1 MTTGLY
7 THASC
12 LGHDTGPGHPERIQ
26 RLVAILRLL
35 DDPTYAALDRR
46 DAPEATLD
54 QLARVHTRAYINEVF
69 AAIPSVGRGEL
80 DGDTVLS
87 PGSGAAAL
95 HAAGAVTAA
104 VADVLGG
111 GLTNAFCAVR
121 PPGHHAERDL
131 AMGFC
136 IFNNVAVGAAEA
148 LDAFGLDRVAIFD
161 FDVHHGNGTQHIFDH
176 DPRVLYASTHQ
187 SPLYPGTGAKSE
199 KGVGN
204 IVNAPLPPYA
214 GSEEFRDAVEETIL
228 PAIEK
233 FRPDLIL
240 ISAGFDAHRADPLA
254 SLEFET
260 EDYAWVTDELVSL
273 AKTVCGGRIVSTL
286 EGGYDLNALA
296 ESVTA
301 HVAALQRA

>member
-7 THASC
+7 THPAC
-12 LGHDTGPGHPERIQ
+12 LEHDTGHGHPERVQ

-35 DDPTYAALDRR
+35 DDPIYAALDRR
-46 DAPEATLD
+46 EAPQATRD
-54 QLARVHTRAYINEVF
+54 QLARVHTAHYIDEVF
-69 AAIPSVGRGEL
+69 AAIPNIGYGEL

-87 PGSGAAAL
+87 PGSGEAAL
-95 HAAGAVTAA
+95 RAAGAVADA
-104 VADVLGG
+104 VGAVIGG
-111 GLTNAFCAVR
+111 ELKNAFCAVR

-136 IFNNVAVGAAEA
+136 IFNNIAVGAAEA
-148 LDAFGLDRVAIFD
+148 LTVHGLERVAIFD
-161 FDVHHGNGTQHIFDH
+161 FDVHHGNGTQHIFAA

-187 SPLYPGTGAKSE
+187 MPLYPGTGARHE

-214 GSEEFRDAVEETIL
+214 GSEEFRDACETIIL

-233 FRPDLIL
+233 FRPQLL
-240 ISAGFDAHRADPLA
+240 MVSAGFDAHRADPLA

-260 EDYAWVTDELVSL
+260 EDYAWITDQLVAL
-273 AKTVCGGRIVSTL
+273 AAGLCQGRIVSTL

-296 ESVTA
+296 ESATA
-301 HVAALQRA
+301 HVYALQRA

>member
-7 THASC
+7 THAAC
-12 LGHDTGPGHPERIQ
+12 LGHDTGTGHPERIQ

-35 DDPTYAALDRR
+35 DDPIYAALDRR
-46 DAPEATLD
+46 EAPEATID
-54 QLARVHTRAYINEVF
+54 QLARVHTRAYIDEVF
-69 AAIPSVGRGEL
+69 AAIPNMGQAEL

-95 HAAGAVTAA
+95 HAAGAVAAA
-104 VADVLGG
+104 VDAVVKGDLK
-111 GLTNAFCAVR
+111 NAFCAVR

-136 IFNNVAVGAAEA
+136 VFNNVAVGAAQA
-148 LDAFGLDRVAIFD
+148 LDACGLDRVAIFD

-187 SPLYPGTGAKSE
+187 SPLYPGTGAKNE

-214 GSEEFRDAVEETIL
+214 GSEEFRDACEEVIL
-228 PAIEK
+228 PALEK
-233 FRPDLIL
+233 FRPDLIM
-240 ISAGFDAHRADPLA
+240 ISAGFDAHRNDPLA

-260 EDYAWVTDELVSL
+260 EDYAWVTDELVGL

-301 HVAALQRA
+301 HVYALQRA

>member
-35 DDPTYAALDRR
+35 DDPLYAALDRR

-54 QLARVHTRAYINEVF
+54 QLARIHTRAYIDEVF
-69 AAIPSVGRGEL
+69 AAIPAVGQGEL

-104 VADVLGG
+104 VGAVLKGE
-111 GLTNAFCAVR
+111 LTNAFCAVR

-136 IFNNVAVGAAEA
+136 IFNNVSVGAAAA

-187 SPLYPGTGAKSE
+187 SPLYPGTGARTE

-214 GSEEFRDAVEETIL
+214 GSEEFRDAVEEIIL
-228 PAIEK
+228 PALEK
-233 FRPDLIL
+233 FRPDLLL

-260 EDYAWVTDELVSL
+260 EDYSWVTDQLVTL
-273 AKTVCGGRIVSTL
+273 AAGLCGGRIVSTL

-301 HVAALQRA
+301 HVAALQKA

>member
-228 PAIEK
+228 PALEK
-233 FRPDLIL
+233 FRPDLLL

>member
-35 DDPTYAALDRR
+35 DDPIYAALDRR
-46 DAPEATLD
+46 DAPEVTRD
-54 QLARVHTRAYINEVF
+54 QLARVHTRAYIDEVF
-69 AAIPSVGRGEL
+69 AAIPTVGQGEL

-104 VADVLGG
+104 VGAVLKGE
-111 GLTNAFCAVR
+111 LTNAFCAVR

-187 SPLYPGTGAKSE
+187 SPLYPGTGAKNE

-214 GSEEFRDAVEETIL
+214 GSEEFCDAVEETIL
-228 PAIEK
+228 PALEK
-233 FRPDLIL
+233 FRPDLLL

-260 EDYAWVTDELVSL
+260 EDYAWVTDQLVTL
-273 AKTVCGGRIVSTL
+273 AAGLCGGRIVSTL

>member
-35 DDPTYAALDRR
+35 DDPIYAALDRR

-54 QLARVHTRAYINEVF
+54 QLARVHTRAYIDEVF
-69 AAIPSVGRGEL
+69 AAIPSVGQGEL

-87 PGSGAAAL
+87 PGSGTAAL

-104 VADVLGG
+104 VAAVLGG
-111 GLTNAFCAVR
+111 ELKNAFCAVR

-187 SPLYPGTGAKSE
+187 SPLYPGTGAMNE
-199 KGVGN
+199 RGDHDQ
-204 IVNAPLPPYA
+204 IINAPMEA
-214 GSEEFRDAVEETIL
+214 GD
-228 PAIEK
+228 
-233 FRPDLIL
+233 
-240 ISAGFDAHRADPLA
+240 
-254 SLEFET
+254 
-260 EDYAWVTDELVSL
+260 
-273 AKTVCGGRIVSTL
+273 GGRVLYLDRRRISPSRHQGRTPDFSARLQPGPWGRVL
-286 EGGYDLNALA
+286 DGAGYYRL
-296 ESVTA
+296 
-301 HVAALQRA
+301 

>member
-7 THASC
+7 THAAC
-12 LGHDTGPGHPERIQ
+12 LGHDTGHGHPERVQ

-35 DDPTYAALDRR
+35 DDPIYAALDRR
-46 DAPEATLD
+46 EAPEATID
-54 QLARVHTRAYINEVF
+54 QLARVHTRAYIDEVF
-69 AAIPSVGRGEL
+69 AAIPNMGQAEL

-95 HAAGAVTAA
+95 HAAGAVAAA
-104 VADVLGG
+104 VDAVIKGDLK
-111 GLTNAFCAVR
+111 NAFCAVR

-136 IFNNVAVGAAEA
+136 IFNNVAVGAAQA
-148 LDAFGLDRVAIFD
+148 LDACGLDRVAIVD

-214 GSEEFRDAVEETIL
+214 GSEEFRDACEEVIL
-228 PAIEK
+228 PALEK

-240 ISAGFDAHRADPLA
+240 ISAGFDAHRNDPLA

-301 HVAALQRA
+301 HVYALQRG

>member
-7 THASC
+7 THAAC
-12 LGHDTGPGHPERIQ
+12 LKHDTGEGHPERVQ
-26 RLVAILRLL
+26 RLQAILRLI
-35 DDPTYAALDRR
+35 DDPIYAALDRR
-46 DAPEATLD
+46 EAPEATIA
-54 QLARVHTRAYINEVF
+54 QLARVHTKGYIDEVF
-69 AAIPSVGRGEL
+69 NAIPARGQGEL

-87 PGSGAAAL
+87 PGSGDAAL
-95 HAAGAVTAA
+95 RAAGAVTAA
-104 VADVLGG
+104 VAAVMAGD
-111 GLTNAFCAVR
+111 LTNAFCAVR

-148 LDAFGLDRVAIFD
+148 LDAFGCKRVAIFD
-161 FDVHHGNGTQHIFDH
+161 FDVHHGNGTQHIFAQ

-187 SPLYPGTGAKSE
+187 MPLYPGTGAKHE

-233 FRPDLIL
+233 FRPDLL
-240 ISAGFDAHRADPLA
+240 MISAGFDAHRADPLA

-260 EDYAWVTDELVSL
+260 EDYAWVTEQLVAL
-273 AKTVCGGRIVSTL
+273 AAAICQSRIVSTL

-296 ESVTA
+296 ESTAA

>member
-35 DDPTYAALDRR
+35 DDPLYAALDRR

-54 QLARVHTRAYINEVF
+54 QLARIHTRAYIDEVF
-69 AAIPSVGRGEL
+69 AAIPAVGQGEL

-104 VADVLGG
+104 VGAVLKGE
-111 GLTNAFCAVR
+111 LTNAFCAVR

-136 IFNNVAVGAAEA
+136 IFNNVSVGAAEA
-148 LDAFGLDRVAIFD
+148 LDRVAIFD

-187 SPLYPGTGAKSE
+187 SPLYPGTGARTE

-214 GSEEFRDAVEETIL
+214 GSEEFRDAVEEIIL
-228 PAIEK
+228 PALEK
-233 FRPDLIL
+233 FRPDLLL

-260 EDYAWVTDELVSL
+260 EDYSWVTDQLVTL
-273 AKTVCGGRIVSTL
+273 AAGLCGGRIVSTL

-301 HVAALQRA
+301 HVAALQKA

>member
-111 GLTNAFCAVR
+111 ELTNAFCAVR

-228 PAIEK
+228 PALEK
-233 FRPDLIL
+233 FRPDLLL

>member
-1 MTTGLY
+1 MGQ
-7 THASC
+7 A
-12 LGHDTGPGHPERIQ
+12 
-26 RLVAILRLL
+26 
-35 DDPTYAALDRR
+35 
-46 DAPEATLD
+46 
-54 QLARVHTRAYINEVF
+54 
-69 AAIPSVGRGEL
+69 EL

-95 HAAGAVTAA
+95 HAAGAVAAA
-104 VADVLGG
+104 VDAVVKGDLK
-111 GLTNAFCAVR
+111 NAFCAVR

-136 IFNNVAVGAAEA
+136 IFNNVAVGAAQA
-148 LDAFGLDRVAIFD
+148 LDACGLDRVAIFD

-187 SPLYPGTGAKSE
+187 SPLYPGTGAKNE

-214 GSEEFRDAVEETIL
+214 GSEEFRDACEEVIL
-228 PAIEK
+228 PALEK

-240 ISAGFDAHRADPLA
+240 ISAGFDAHRNDPLA

-260 EDYAWVTDELVSL
+260 EDYAWVTDELVGL

-301 HVAALQRA
+301 HVYALQRA

>member
-35 DDPTYAALDRR
+35 DDPLYAALDRR

-54 QLARVHTRAYINEVF
+54 QLARIHTRAYIDEVF
-69 AAIPSVGRGEL
+69 AAIPAVGQGEL

-104 VADVLGG
+104 VGAVLKGE
-111 GLTNAFCAVR
+111 LTNAFCAVR

-136 IFNNVAVGAAEA
+136 IFNNVSVGAAEA

-187 SPLYPGTGAKSE
+187 SPLYPGTGARTE

-204 IVNAPLPPYA
+204 IVNAPLPP
-214 GSEEFRDAVEETIL
+214 
-228 PAIEK
+228 
-233 FRPDLIL
+233 
-240 ISAGFDAHRADPLA
+240 
-254 SLEFET
+254 
-260 EDYAWVTDELVSL
+260 
-273 AKTVCGGRIVSTL
+273 
-286 EGGYDLNALA
+286 
-296 ESVTA
+296 
-301 HVAALQRA
+301 